1 MSDTHMGNDKLARF
15 DNQKYLNL
23 ETYRKNGS
31 AIQTPMWFAR
41 AGEIIYLYTLANA
54 MKVKR
59 IGNNP
64 RVRIVPSN
72 ARGTPTGEWV
82 EGRAR
87 IVDAAEAERGH
98 LLLRQKYGWMKKIGD
113 LFSRVR
119 KRERVVIAIR
129 LD

>member
-1 MSDTHMGNDKLARF
+1 MANDKLARF

-41 AGEIIYLYTLANA
+41 EGETIYLYTLANA

-59 IGNNP
+59 IRNNS
-64 RVRIVPSN
+64 RVRITPSDV
-72 ARGTPTGEWV
+72 RGNPKGEWV

-87 IVDAAEAERGH
+87 IVEAAEAEQGH
-98 LLLRQKYGWMKKIGD
+98 LLLNQKYGWMKKIGD
-113 LFSRVR
+113 VFSRVR

-129 LD
+129 VD